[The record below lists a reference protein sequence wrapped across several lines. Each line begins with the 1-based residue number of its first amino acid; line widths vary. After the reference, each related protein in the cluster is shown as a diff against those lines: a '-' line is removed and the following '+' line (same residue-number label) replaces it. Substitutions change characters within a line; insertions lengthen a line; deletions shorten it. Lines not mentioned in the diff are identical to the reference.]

1 MKEIVFLILP
11 VGIILS
17 ICLLSG
23 VVMFQQFAIYIQ
35 KKSINFEIYS
45 RKISVSI
52 SSLISLYSL
61 VRFSFTLFELKNF
74 NDENIDYFNA
84 PNFRNSYLKKIRLQR
99 NFWILLL
106 CTITWI
112 FFVRFTYLLGYY
124 RGCVKKINDEFE
136 KILEAK
142 RDSQGIQKKLS
153 QIFRSTEQKTPKIDE
168 PNNLNKTKNEKIVD
182 DLSKDKKGNTI
193 RQRH

>member
-45 RKISVSI
+45 YKISISI

-61 VRFSFTLFELKNF
+61 ARFLFTLFELKNF
-74 NDENIDYFNA
+74 NDENIDYLNA

-153 QIFRSTEQKTPKIDE
+153 QIFRTTEP
-168 PNNLNKTKNEKIVD
+168 KNEKIVD

>member
-1 MKEIVFLILP
+1 MKEIVFFILP
-11 VGIILS
+11 VGIFLS
-17 ICLLSG
+17 VCLLSG

-45 RKISVSI
+45 YKISISI

-74 NDENIDYFNA
+74 NDENADYLNP

-106 CTITWI
+106 CTIIWI
-112 FFVRFTYLLGYY
+112 FFIRFTYLLGYY

-136 KILEAK
+136 KNLEAK

-153 QIFRSTEQKTPKIDE
+153 QTSLTTE
-168 PNNLNKTKNEKIVD
+168 NKTTNENILD
-182 DLSKDKKGNTI
+182 DLNKDKKGNTI
-193 RQRH
+193 RKRH

>member
-23 VVMFQQFAIYIQ
+23 VVMFQKFAIYIQ

-45 RKISVSI
+45 HKISVSI
-52 SSLISLYSL
+52 SSIISLYSL
-61 VRFSFTLFELKNF
+61 VRFLFTLFELKNF
-74 NDENIDYFNA
+74 NDENVDYFNA

-106 CTITWI
+106 STITWI

-124 RGCVKKINDEFE
+124 RECVKKINDEFE
-136 KILEAK
+136 KILESK
-142 RDSQGIQKKLS
+142 RDSQGLQKKLS
-153 QIFRSTEQKTPKIDE
+153 QIFRSTEEKNSKIDE
-168 PNNLNKTKNEKIVD
+168 PNNLNKTKNEKIID

>member
-1 MKEIVFLILP
+1 MKEIVFFILP
-11 VGIILS
+11 VGIFLS
-17 ICLLSG
+17 VCLLSG

-45 RKISVSI
+45 YKITVSI

-61 VRFSFTLFELKNF
+61 VRFSFTIFELKKF
-74 NDENIDYFNA
+74 NEENTDYLNA

-106 CTITWI
+106 CTIIWI
-112 FFVRFTYLLGYY
+112 FFIRFTYLLGYY

-136 KILEAK
+136 QILEAK
-142 RDSQGIQKKLS
+142 RDSQSTQKKLS
-153 QIFRSTEQKTPKIDE
+153 QTPLTGE
-168 PNNLNKTKNEKIVD
+168 NKTNENKIISEDILD